1 MSIVKTFERN
11 IGGRKLVIESGKMAW
26 QANGAVTLRYG
37 ETQVLVTATIAKDAK
52 PGIDFLPLTIEV
64 EERMYAAGRI
74 PGGFIRR
81 EGRPSE
87 NAILTCRLADR
98 PIRPLLPKSWRR
110 EIQVIATVLAA
121 DQENDPDVLSVIG
134 ASCALG
140 ISEMPFEGPLSAV
153 HVGYIDGQFVLNP
166 TFSQLPESTLEVV
179 VASTKKAV
187 TMLEAGAHEA
197 PEALMLE
204 AIRFGHQANQEI
216 IALQEEIIAA
226 IGKTKWHVDAPV
238 VDPGL
243 LAKVAAMVD
252 DKLAA
257 AFYQADKSQR
267 QENLEKIKGELLDA
281 LSGEF
286 DCNAIIS
293 AYDKKIRQLVRSTIL
308 DKKERVSGRGIEEI
322 RELSAEV
329 GLLPRVHGS
338 SLFSRGQTQILNVV
352 TLGSL
357 QAAQKLDNIAPDTS
371 KRYIHHYNFPPYST
385 GETKRIGTGRREIGH
400 GALAERALLPVVPSE
415 AEFPYALRLVSEAL
429 SSNGSTSMASTCASS
444 LALMDAGVPIKKA
457 VAGISVGLIT
467 DDADPARFV
476 TLTDIEGLE
485 DNYGDMDFKVAGTR
499 DGITAIQLDIKL
511 KGISFE
517 VIEQT
522 LNQARGARMTIL
534 DVMDKAISHSRA
546 DLSPYAPRMYKLKI
560 DASKIGAVIGP
571 GGRVIRSII
580 EETKTT
586 IDIEDDGTVIIG
598 ATDGESAR
606 KAIAIIEGLT
616 KDIEAGTVY
625 TGKVTRIMS
634 FGAFIEILPGKEG
647 MVHISELA
655 NRRVDKV
662 EDILKTG
669 DMVTVKVTEIDSQ
682 GRINLSRR
690 ALLAPPT
697 PEEQEEMA
705 RNQPPPQQGGFRR
718 AGPGAPME
726 GGGRPP
732 FRR

>member
-1 MSIVKTFERN
+1 
-11 IGGRKLVIESGKMAW
+11 
-26 QANGAVTLRYG
+26 
-37 ETQVLVTATIAKDAK
+37 
-52 PGIDFLPLTIEV
+52 
-64 EERMYAAGRI
+64 
-74 PGGFIRR
+74 
-81 EGRPSE
+81 
-87 NAILTCRLADR
+87 
-98 PIRPLLPKSWRR
+98 
-110 EIQVIATVLAA
+110 
-121 DQENDPDVLSVIG
+121 
-134 ASCALG
+134 
-140 ISEMPFEGPLSAV
+140 
-153 HVGYIDGQFVLNP
+153 
-166 TFSQLPESTLEVV
+166 
-179 VASTKKAV
+179 
-187 TMLEAGAHEA
+187 
-197 PEALMLE
+197 
-204 AIRFGHQANQEI
+204 
-216 IALQEEIIAA
+216 
-226 IGKTKWHVDAPV
+226 
-238 VDPGL
+238 
-243 LAKVAAMVD
+243 
-252 DKLAA
+252 
-257 AFYQADKSQR
+257 
-267 QENLEKIKGELLDA
+267 
-281 LSGEF
+281 
-286 DCNAIIS
+286 
-293 AYDKKIRQLVRSTIL
+293 
-308 DKKERVSGRGIEEI
+308 
-322 RELSAEV
+322 
-329 GLLPRVHGS
+329 
-338 SLFSRGQTQILNVV
+338 
-352 TLGSL
+352 
-357 QAAQKLDNIAPDTS
+357 
-371 KRYIHHYNFPPYST
+371 
-385 GETKRIGTGRREIGH
+385 
-400 GALAERALLPVVPSE
+400 
-415 AEFPYALRLVSEAL
+415 
-429 SSNGSTSMASTCASS
+429 
-444 LALMDAGVPIKKA
+444 MDAGVPIKKA

-499 DGITAIQLDIKL
+499 GGITAIQLDIKL

-522 LNQARGARMTIL
+522 LNQARDARMTIL

-634 FGAFIEILPGKEG
+634 FGAFVEILPGKEG

-697 PEEQEEMA
+697 AEEQEEMA

-718 AGPGAPME
+718 AG

>member
-1 MSIVKTFERN
+1 MASIHTFERT
-11 IGGRKLVIESGKMAW
+11 IGGRKLVIEHGKLAW
-26 QANGAVTLRYG
+26 QANGAVTVRYG
-37 ETQVLVTATIAKDAK
+37 ETLLLVTAVIAKEPRA
-52 PGIDFLPLTIEV
+52 GVDFLPLTIDV
-64 EERMYAAGRI
+64 EERMYAAGKI

-81 EGRPSE
+81 EGRPTEAATLAS
-87 NAILTCRLADR
+87 RLADR
-98 PIRPLLPKSWRR
+98 PIRPLLPKYWRR
-110 EIQVIATVLAA
+110 EIQVIVTVLSA
-121 DQENDPDVLSVIG
+121 DQENDPDVMGVIG

-153 HVGYIDGQFVLNP
+153 HVGHVNGEFVLNP
-166 TFSQLPESTLEVV
+166 TFSQCHESKLDVV

-187 TMLEAGAHEA
+187 TMLEAGANEA
-197 PEALMLE
+197 SEELVME
-204 AIRFGHQANQEI
+204 AIRFGHAANQEI

-226 IGKTKWHVDAPV
+226 IGKPKWHVDPPM

-243 LAKVAAMVD
+243 LAKVAAAIE
-252 DKLAA
+252 DKLPG
-257 AFYQADKSQR
+257 AFYQADKTQREVNLENLR
-267 QENLEKIKGELLDA
+267 QELMTA
-281 LSGEF
+281 LSGEYEPMAI
-286 DCNAIIS
+286 NA
-293 AYDKKIRQLVRSTIL
+293 AYDKKIRGLIRSTIL
-308 DKKERVSGRGIEEI
+308 DKRERVSGRGIEDI

-329 GLLPRVHGS
+329 GVLPRVHGS
-338 SLFSRGQTQILNVV
+338 SLFARGLTQILNVV

-357 QAAQKLDNIAPDTS
+357 QMEQKLDNISPDVS
-371 KRYIHHYNFPPYST
+371 KHYIHQYNFPPYST
-385 GETKRIGTGRREIGH
+385 GEAKRVGVTGRREIGH
-400 GALAERALLPVVPSE
+400 GALAERALIPVVPTK
-415 AEFPYALRLVSEAL
+415 ADFPYAIRLVSEAV

-457 VAGISVGLIT
+457 VAGISVGLVT

-485 DNYGDMDFKVAGTR
+485 DNYGDMDFKVAGSR

-522 LNQARGARMTIL
+522 LKQAKEARMIIL
-534 DVMDKAISHSRA
+534 DVMDKAISRSRA
-546 DLSPYAPRMYKLKI
+546 ELSPFAPQMYKLKI
-560 DASKIGAVIGP
+560 DPAKIGTVIGP
-571 GGRVIRSII
+571 GGRVIRGII

-598 ATDGESAR
+598 ATDEASAKR
-606 KAIAIIEGLT
+606 AIAIVEGLT

-625 TGKVTRIMS
+625 NGKVTRIMS
-634 FGAFIEILPGKEG
+634 FGAFVEILPGKEG

-662 EDILKTG
+662 EDVLKIG
-669 DMVTVKVTEIDSQ
+669 DIVPVKVTEIDSQ

-697 PEEQEEMA
+697 PEDVSGLIMVGTQPAVSLRVLGKYRREE
-705 RNQPPPQQGGFRR
+705 G
-718 AGPGAPME
+718 
-726 GGGRPP
+726 
-732 FRR
+732 